1 MSLPVFCVSF
11 LLHCTLRVIVITGLI
26 SLLSKGWSWSHHSF
40 WSSSCGWKKSC
51 SMYFICPV
59 QRNGIWYL
67 STSAG
72 VLPSTVLDMINN
84 NGWTWHDL
92 SPICKTIMA
101 GFLAVHSRAL
111 EALLDAL
118 YAIWFKSSTKTARA
132 GAGRYSR
139 RNLSWKRIFLWPGD
153 LNMIRFGVTQL
164 HFSIYLHVRTEC
176 SK

>member
-1 MSLPVFCVSF
+1 MSLPVFCLSC
-11 LLHCTLRVIVITGLI
+11 LLHCTLRVMVITGLI
-26 SLLSKGWSWSHHSF
+26 SLLSKGWK
-40 WSSSCGWKKSC
+40 WSSLFLEFLLW
-51 SMYFICPV
+51 MEEILQHVFFLPF

-67 STSAG
+67 STSAA

-92 SPICKTIMA
+92 SPICKTVMA

-164 HFSIYLHVRTEC
+164 HFSIYLYVQTEC
-176 SK
+176 NK